1 VVFGAVFV
9 NAIARAPGSS
19 VYAEC
24 LKMCNFALAFEQG
37 GLVRYSAD
45 QPQRNHA
52 MTETIKPAT
61 RAEEIRLAIETDI
74 FQGRLR
80 PGTRLDEE
88 SLAARFGLSRTP
100 VREAI
105 LQLVH
110 CGLVEKKPR
119 QGAVVAP
126 IDLHRMVQMFEVM
139 GEVEGLC
146 ARYAARRMSMEEK
159 ERLAALHRQACDI
172 AAARDIDA
180 YYASN
185 LAFHDAL
192 QSGSH
197 NEILREIAHGLF
209 ARLAPY
215 RRYQLSHPG
224 RIEVSLAEH
233 AEIVAAIE
241 ASDLDRAQAAM
252 HKHAALQADV
262 FAEFVSVMA

>member
-1 VVFGAVFV
+1 
-9 NAIARAPGSS
+9 
-19 VYAEC
+19 
-24 LKMCNFALAFEQG
+24 
-37 GLVRYSAD
+37 
-45 QPQRNHA
+45 
-52 MTETIKPAT
+52 MTEATRPIT

-80 PGTRLDEE
+80 PGARLDEE

-110 CGLVEKKPR
+110 SGLVEKKPR

-126 IDLHRMVQMFEVM
+126 LDLHRMVQMFEVM
-139 GEVEGLC
+139 GEIEGLC

-159 ERLAALHRQACDI
+159 ERLAALHRHSRSY
-172 AAARDIDA
+172 AAARDVDA

-197 NEILREIAHGLF
+197 NEILREIAHTLF

-224 RIEVSLAEH
+224 RIDVSLAEH
-233 AEIVAAIE
+233 ADILAAIE
-241 ASDLDRAQAAM
+241 AADPERAQEAM